1 MPKRSCPLLIWA
13 LALIRM
19 AHEDREQVLAQ
30 IEAYAK
36 ALIQGIRLMDER
48 RHILEP
54 LLRNDEVKDAL
65 AEKFKGTFGA
75 HAYNHLAPLISQ
87 DLVRDLARLFLDA
100 DHKAGSFANLH
111 RKALVP
117 EVHRTLREQFRCFP
131 DTWHNVSTPIDGLT
145 EEQTALVRTAC
156 RDKERE
162 DFAESFD
169 KGWATASEAIE
180 TMKKDPIA
188 DKIKTFRDKYHAHL
202 EMAPLGSDPGPFN
215 VSSLG
220 LTIDDILQ
228 FADRYIPAVF
238 ELACILTGNVQDVED
253 FSNAHRKNGND
264 MWRVLAGLQADEG

>member
-1 MPKRSCPLLIWA
+1 
-13 LALIRM
+13 M

-36 ALIQGIRLMDER
+36 ALIQGVRLMDER

-54 LLRNDEVKDAL
+54 LLQNDEVKDAL

-100 DHKAGSFANLH
+100 GHKAGSFANLH

-131 DTWHNVSTPIDGLT
+131 DTWHDVSTPIDGLT
-145 EEQTALVRTAC
+145 EEQTALVRKAW
-156 RDKERE
+156 RDNERE

-238 ELACILTGNVQDVED
+238 EPARILTGNVQDVED
-253 FSNAHRKNGND
+253 FSKAHRKNGND